1 MDNQTNLILS
11 ATVDRP
17 AFIKAQIA
25 NLQLEEAECK
35 RTLIDSGVSSAES
48 SVHRAT
54 VVECAGKETI
64 NWAKIAQ
71 HFNPSR
77 QLIRAHSSTGEKYFQ
92 IRVYAR
98 KTSA

>member
-1 MDNQTNLILS
+1 MDNQQALILS
-11 ATVDRP
+11 ATVDRL

-25 NLQLEEAECK
+25 DLKIEEDACK
-35 RTLIDSGVSSAES
+35 RVLIESGVSSADS
-48 SVHRAT
+48 TQHRAT

-77 QLIRAHSSTGEKYFQ
+77 QLIRANTTTGEKFFQ
-92 IRVYAR
+92 IRVYGR
-98 KTSA
+98 KTSN

>member
-1 MDNQTNLILS
+1 MDNQQALILS
-11 ATVDRP
+11 ATVDRL
-17 AFIKAQIA
+17 AFIKGQIA
-25 NLQLEEAECK
+25 DLQIEEGKCK
-35 RTLIDSGVSSAES
+35 RTLIDSGVPSVES

-54 VVECAGKETI
+54 VVECAGKEMI

-77 QLIRAHSSTGEKYFQ
+77 QLICAHTSTGEKFFQ

>member
-1 MDNQTNLILS
+1 MDNQQALILS
-11 ATVDRP
+11 ATVDRL

-25 NLQLEEAECK
+25 DLKIKEDECK
-35 RTLIDSGVSSAES
+35 RILIDSGVSSAES

-64 NWAKIAQ
+64 NWAQIAQ

-77 QLIRAHSSTGEKYFQ
+77 QLIRAHSSTGEKFFQ

-98 KTSA
+98 KTSV

>member
-1 MDNQTNLILS
+1 MDNQQALILS
-11 ATVDRP
+11 ATVDRL

-25 NLQLEEAECK
+25 DLQLEEAKC
-35 RTLIDSGVSSAES
+35 DSGVSSAES
-48 SVHRAT
+48 NVHRAT

-77 QLIRAHSSTGEKYFQ
+77 QLIRAHSSTGEKFFQ

-98 KTSA
+98 KTST

>member
-11 ATVDRP
+11 ATVDRL

-25 NLQLEEAECK
+25 ELQVQEAECK
-35 RTLIDSGVSSAES
+35 RILIESGVSSADS
-48 SVHRAT
+48 NQHRAT

-77 QLIRAHSSTGEKYFQ
+77 QLIRAHTTQGESYFQ
-92 IRVYAR
+92 VRVFAR
-98 KTSA
+98 KTSK

>member
-1 MDNQTNLILS
+1 MDNQQSLILS
-11 ATVDRP
+11 ATVDRL
-17 AFIKAQIA
+17 AFVKAQIA
-25 NLQLEEAECK
+25 DLQIEEGKCK
-35 RTLIDSGVSSAES
+35 RILIDSGVSSAES

-64 NWAKIAQ
+64 NWAQIAQ

-77 QLIRAHSSTGEKYFQ
+77 QLIRAHTNTGEKYFQ

-98 KTSA
+98 KTSV

>member
-1 MDNQTNLILS
+1 MDNQQALILS
-11 ATVDRP
+11 ATVDRL

-25 NLQLEEAECK
+25 DLQLEEAACK
-35 RTLIDSGVSSAES
+35 RVLIESGVSSADS
-48 SVHRAT
+48 NAHRAT

-77 QLIRAHSSTGEKYFQ
+77 QLIRAHTTQSEKYFQ
-92 IRVYAR
+92 IRVYGR
-98 KTSA
+98 KTST